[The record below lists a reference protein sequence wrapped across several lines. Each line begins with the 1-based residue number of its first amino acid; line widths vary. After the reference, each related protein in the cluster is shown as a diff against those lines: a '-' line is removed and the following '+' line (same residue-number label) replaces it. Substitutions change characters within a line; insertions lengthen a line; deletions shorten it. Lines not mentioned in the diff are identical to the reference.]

1 MIFPTLQDIKSFAFI
16 PQSLF
21 KNLNALLDS
30 NKTAYQLFDLL
41 QNEYSRINEGDLTD
55 CITYKKDNVITENET
70 EADHLYITTELPT
83 GQNDFIVLDFALND
97 KGPQKYLLNSFFTK
111 TEFTDE
117 LFANLGSD
125 NSNMLYNYAYWPN
138 FKTDLKRLKNDIAL
152 PENWSYSENPTDDD
166 YPILIS
172 YIKYTFSK
180 LWKDKQVVTSV
191 KKNYS
196 AFNTGLVN
204 KNYQYIYA
212 VFEKNPGGT
221 RIWKFYDF
229 CIPAVKFGG
238 RLLAENFINLPK
250 PAHYFSSISD
260 ISYVISPDKTP
271 DEQLPEF
278 QFDHYFIDHPERLPK
293 YFLED
298 GCRKDESIVDL
309 LKLDLSSLSEEDI
322 KAHWKNIGTLIGDNP
337 DVYDDLESAFRN
349 AVRKTI
355 MRVSW
360 NYRTAIPVYFPTHNK
375 MSILLPLSFG
385 VSAKAEV
392 ALVVEKM
399 QHTNRYIAPTIL
411 DLPKAYSNARLVC
424 KPESD
429 WLNQT
434 VFTNIPTTETDTDHD
449 ENM

>member
-1 MIFPTLQDIKSFAFI
+1 MIFTDVQHIKAFAYI
-16 PQSLF
+16 PKPLF
-21 KNLNALLDS
+21 KDLNDLLGS
-30 NKTAYQLFDLL
+30 NKTSYQLFDLL
-41 QNEYSRINEGDLTD
+41 QEEYSRINEGNLLN
-55 CITYKKDNVITENET
+55 CITYKKDNAIIEAKEN
-70 EADHLYITTELPT
+70 ADHLYITTELQT
-83 GQNDFIVLDFALND
+83 SQGDYIVFDFIQNPN
-97 KGPQKYLLNSFFTK
+97 GPQEYELNSLFTK
-111 TEFTDE
+111 TEFDDE
-117 LFANLGSD
+117 SFANLGSD
-125 NSNMLYNYAYWPN
+125 TANMLYKYAHWPS
-138 FKTDLKRLKNDIAL
+138 FKLDLKRLKNEIAL
-152 PENWSYSENPTDDD
+152 AENWSYNENPEDDD
-166 YPILIS
+166 FPILIS
-172 YIKYTFSK
+172 YMKYTFAK

-191 KKNYS
+191 NKNYS

-212 VFEKNPGGT
+212 VFEKNTGSSCV
-221 RIWKFYDF
+221 WKFYDF
-229 CIPAVKFGG
+229 CIPAVKYGG
-238 RLLAENFINLPK
+238 RLLAENFEKLPK

-298 GCRKDESIVDL
+298 GCRKDEEIVKLIKQDTSSFDDET
-309 LKLDLSSLSEEDI
+309 LKS
-322 KAHWKNIGTLIGDNP
+322 HWKSIGALIGDNP

-360 NYRTAIPVYFPTHNK
+360 NYRTAIPVYFPTYNK

-385 VSAKAEV
+385 VNSKAEV

-429 WLNQT
+429 WLNQNTFIT
-434 VFTNIPTTETDTDHD
+434 VPTHTETEHDDTI
-449 ENM
+449 